1 MDFLQ
6 RMLRKNGKGL
16 FLLALCLVAA
26 LLTAGCGGASGG
38 SPQGA
43 KKKVTVTTSFLAD
56 MTKELA
62 GDYVDIDLIIP
73 AGEDPHLYVAQPAD
87 LKKLKDADLVLYHG
101 LHFEGKM
108 VEVLEKRG
116 TAVTADFPAD
126 AVLRMEEDGESVV
139 DPHFWFSIALYKKA
153 TEKAA
158 ESLVKLVPEHEKE
171 IRANTAAY
179 LAKLDA
185 LDAEVKEKIASIPA
199 ERRNLVTPHD
209 AFNYFS
215 KSYGVTVVAPQGVS
229 TNSEVANADIEKT
242 AEFIKEHKVKA
253 VFAESTTNPERM
265 KKLQEVCRTKGLDVE
280 IVGGE
285 GNELFSDS
293 LAPEGQ
299 KGDTYITMYRSNV
312 DLIVSHLK

>member
-108 VEVLEKRG
+108 VEILEKRG

-185 LDAEVKEKIASIPA
+185 LDAEVRLYDYLLKTEEAEEAADFLASL
-199 ERRNLVTPHD
+199 NPH
-209 AFNYFS
+209 S
-215 KSYGVTVVAPQGVS
+215 L
-229 TNSEVANADIEKT
+229 EVIEGAKVEPSLART
-242 AEFIKEHKVKA
+242 AEGTHYQFLRTGYFVVDKDTRPDKLVFNRIVGLKDSWGKVK
-253 VFAESTTNPERM
+253 
-265 KKLQEVCRTKGLDVE
+265 G
-280 IVGGE
+280 
-285 GNELFSDS
+285 
-293 LAPEGQ
+293 
-299 KGDTYITMYRSNV
+299 
-312 DLIVSHLK
+312 

>member
-1 MDFLQ
+1 MNFLK
-6 RMLRKNGKGL
+6 RMLRGNGKGL
-16 FLLALCLVAA
+16 FLLALCLAAA
-26 LLTAGCGGASGG
+26 LLTAGCGGATGDAPSG
-38 SPQGA
+38 

-56 MTKELA
+56 MTKDLA
-62 GDYVDIDLIIP
+62 GDYVDIDLVIP

-108 VEVLEKRG
+108 VEILEKRG

-158 ESLVKLVPEHEKE
+158 DSLSKLVPEHEKE
-171 IRANTAAY
+171 IRANSAAY

-199 ERRNLVTPHD
+199 GKRNLVTPHD

-215 KSYGVTVVAPQGVS
+215 KSYGMTVVAPQGVS

-242 AEFIKEHKVKA
+242 ADFIVEHKVKA

-265 KKLQEVCRTKGLDVE
+265 KKLQEIVRSKGFDVE

-293 LAPEGQ
+293 LAPAGQ
-299 KGDTYITMYRSNV
+299 KGDTFIDMYRFDV
-312 DLIVSHLK
+312 DLIVRHLK

>member
-1 MDFLQ
+1 MNFLK
-6 RMLRKNGKGL
+6 RMLHGNGKGL
-16 FLLALCLVAA
+16 FLLALCLAAA
-26 LLTAGCGGASGG
+26 LLTAGCGGAAGDTPSG
-38 SPQGA
+38 

-62 GDYVDIDLIIP
+62 GDYVDIDLVIP

-108 VEVLEKRG
+108 VEILEKRG

-126 AVLRMEEDGESVV
+126 AVLRMEGDGESVV

-158 ESLVKLVPEHEKE
+158 DSLSKLVPEHEKE
-171 IRANTAAY
+171 IRANSAAY

-199 ERRNLVTPHD
+199 GKRNLVTPHD

-215 KSYGVTVVAPQGVS
+215 KSYGMTVVAPQGVS

-242 AEFIKEHKVKA
+242 ADFIVEHKVKA

-265 KKLQEVCRTKGLDVE
+265 KKLQEIVRSKGFDVE

-293 LAPEGQ
+293 LAPAGQ
-299 KGDTYITMYRSNV
+299 KGDTFIDMYRFDV
-312 DLIVSHLK
+312 DLIVRHLK